1 MVFAIGWSSVS
12 IASVNV
18 MQHEQMMNSSLLDE
32 HQSMMKNSVV
42 QEMKQHCAD
51 IQQKQNDQNSH
62 LNHEQQLQN
71 LKDCHN
77 QQVQSQDT
85 QQSKC
90 PDCTAFSCQSSVV
103 WFNPDI
109 PKLIAPDH
117 LHNTQAYQI
126 NTKLSTSQGI
136 GKKSYVLQKLNLIL
150 DTFLFKVAC

>member
-71 LKDCHN
+71 LKNCHN

-126 NTKLSTSQGI
+126 NYQAQHLAGHWQE
-136 GKKSYVLQKLNLIL
+136 IL
-150 DTFLFKVAC
+150 RPPKA